1 MTWSLTLAAL
11 PRAALPRYTCRCKL
25 KTPPL
30 QKKLSILKD
39 PRSLK
44 PHPKTISKFGTKNEL
59 YFFPGI
65 GKQRGGTKDTALY
78 QINMDLVTSL
88 RVN

>member
-1 MTWSLTLAAL
+1 MTWPLTLAAL
-11 PRAALPRYTCRCKL
+11 LVQVSIENSIVA
-25 KTPPL
+25 
-30 QKKLSILKD
+30 KKLNNLKD
-39 PRSLK
+39 PSSLK

-59 YFFPGI
+59 YFTPGI
-65 GKQRGGTKDTALY
+65 GKQRGGTEETLY